1 MTQLRR
7 ELGLR
12 DVVLAQ
18 LLVIIG
24 TPSFGPA
31 ARLGGANTA
40 VWIAGIALFHIP
52 LAVVVQHLN
61 RRTPMEGGLY
71 QWAKLAYGETA
82 GFLTAWNTWLF
93 SIFFTSLLGLSVTT
107 AVAYA
112 LNMPAL
118 ASSKAAAVGASATV
132 MLALTT
138 LSILGLGIGKQ
149 VHNIATVVFLV
160 VMAALIVLPF
170 VTGTRYPAMT
180 AAPAPTL
187 LNLAIVTRMAVYA
200 LAGYETLPILAG
212 EMRDPERTIGRSMVI
227 AVPLVAILYIL
238 GTNAI
243 LAFVPADKVDLINPI
258 AQAFGAAGI
267 GTAAATLLLLG
278 RDLATS
284 SQLFA
289 ATTRLPM
296 TAGWDRLLPAWF
308 TRLDPRRATPR
319 NSIVFVGA
327 TTFVISLLGI
337 AGVDRQEGFQILQS
351 AAGVLFAATYVVLFS
366 LPLATPAPP
375 LVRLA
380 AVSGL
385 VVTAAFI
392 VLALF
397 PITDVQSSAAYAA
410 KIAAAVAVV
419 NGVGVAVAL
428 AGRRRRLSRFA
439 VDDPAGD

>member
-1 MTQLRR
+1 VTQLRR

-18 LLVIIG
+18 LLLIVG
-24 TPSFGPA
+24 TSSFGPA
-31 ARLGGANTA
+31 ARLGSAHA
-40 VWIAGIALFHIP
+40 VVWIAGIALFHIP
-52 LAVVVQHLN
+52 LAVVVHHLN
-61 RRTPMEGGLY
+61 RRAPLEGGLY

-112 LNMPAL
+112 LNMPSL
-118 ASSKAAAVGASATV
+118 AASKSAAIVASATV

-138 LSILGLGIGKQ
+138 LSILGLGIGKK
-149 VHNIATVVFLV
+149 VHNAASVVFLV
-160 VMAALIVLPF
+160 VMAAL
-170 VTGTRYPAMT
+170 
-180 AAPAPTL
+180 
-187 LNLAIVTRMAVYA
+187 MAVYA

-212 EMRDPERTIGRSMVI
+212 EMRDPERTVGRSMVI
-227 AVPLVAILYIL
+227 AVPLVALLYIL

-243 LAFVPADKVDLINPI
+243 LAFIPAGKVDLINPI

-319 NSIVFVGA
+319 NSIVFVGV
-327 TTFVISLLGI
+327 TTFIISLLGV

-366 LPLATPAPP
+366 IPLATPAPSP
-375 LVRLA
+375 VRLA

-385 VVTAAFI
+385 LVTTAFI

-397 PITDVQSSAAYAA
+397 PITDVQSTAAYAV
-410 KIAAAVAVV
+410 KIVVAMAIA
-419 NGVGVAVAL
+419 NGVGVAIAL
-428 AGRRRRLSRFA
+428 AARRA
-439 VDDPAGD
+439 A